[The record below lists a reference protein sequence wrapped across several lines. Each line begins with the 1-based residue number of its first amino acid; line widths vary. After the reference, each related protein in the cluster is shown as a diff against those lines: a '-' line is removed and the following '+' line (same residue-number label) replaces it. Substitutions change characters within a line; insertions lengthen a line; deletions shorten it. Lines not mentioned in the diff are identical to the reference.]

1 MLLSPVIISGVH
13 PNPRGEDLAAHNGEF
28 VVLHSFVDDVVNVG
42 GWAVRDAKDHVLS
55 IPAGTTIA
63 PRGQLRVY
71 TGPGVNAPGRVYIGR
86 RSPIFNNREP
96 ETVQLLSDG
105 SSVRHTFTYDP
116 R

>member
-13 PNPRGEDLAAHNGEF
+13 PNPQGDDLTVHNGEF
-28 VVLHSFVDDVVNVG
+28 VVLHSFADHAVDVG
-42 GWAVRDAKDHVLS
+42 GWALRDAKNHVLN

-71 TGPGVNAPGRVYIGR
+71 TGPGVTAPGRVYVGR
-86 RSPIFNNREP
+86 GAPILNNRQP
-96 ETVQLLSDG
+96 ETVQLLEG
-105 SSVRHTFTYDP
+105 GYVRHTFAYDP